1 VQAVL
6 IAPAAA
12 AVLAWLW
19 FLALGRTRGGVKR
32 VALRVTLLLVASALV
47 WSAAQKGLL
56 SRASPGFRVALLAA
70 VLIVAVGYLYL
81 IRFCGSCGRM
91 VRNLRPAACPRCG
104 AALPVHGMT
113 ARLRLEGGPP
123 PAALL
128 RSQRPPPPSSKDG
141 PRA

>member
-1 VQAVL
+1 M
-6 IAPAAA
+6 APAAA
-12 AVLAWLW
+12 AAMAWLW
-19 FLALGRTRGGVKR
+19 FLALGRTRGAVKR
-32 VALRVTLLLVASALV
+32 VALRVTLLLVCSALV

-104 AALPVHGMT
+104 APLPLHGMT
-113 ARLRLEGGPP
+113 TRSRAADGEARRDPLALRTQ
-123 PAALL
+123 
-128 RSQRPPPPSSKDG
+128 RSRPPEG

>member
-1 VQAVL
+1 M
-6 IAPAAA
+6 APAAV
-12 AVLAWLW
+12 AVAAWLW

-32 VALRVTLLLVASALV
+32 VALRVTILLVASGLI

-56 SRASPGFRVALLAA
+56 SRASPGFRIALLAA
-70 VLIVAVGYLYL
+70 VLLVAVGYLYL

-91 VRNLRPAACPRCG
+91 VRNLKPAACPRCG

-113 ARLRLEGGPP
+113 ARLRRLDGIPP

-128 RSQRPPPPSSKDG
+128 RRNRPSAPRPKDG

>member
-1 VQAVL
+1 M
-6 IAPAAA
+6 APAAA

-32 VALRVTLLLVASALV
+32 VALRVTLLLFASALV

-91 VRNLRPAACPRCG
+91 VRNLKPAGCPRCG

-113 ARLRLEGGPP
+113 ARLRRLDGGDRS
-123 PAALL
+123 AAL
-128 RSQRPPPPSSKDG
+128 RRRERPAPRPKEG

>member
-1 VQAVL
+1 M
-6 IAPAAA
+6 APAAA
-12 AVLAWLW
+12 VLLAWLW
-19 FLALGRTRGGVKR
+19 FLALGRTRGSVKR
-32 VALRVTLLLVASALV
+32 VALRVTLLLLASGLV
-47 WSAAQKGLL
+47 WSAAQKGLF

-70 VLIVAVGYLYL
+70 VLAVAVGYLYL

-113 ARLRLEGGPP
+113 ARPRRLAGDAR
-123 PAALL
+123 AALL
-128 RSQRPPPPSSKDG
+128 RRPGAPTPPPKDG

>member
-1 VQAVL
+1 M
-6 IAPAAA
+6 APAAVA
-12 AVLAWLW
+12 AGAWLW

-32 VALRVTLLLVASALV
+32 VALRVTLLLVASALIG
-47 WSAAQKGLL
+47 SAARKGLL
-56 SRASPGFRVALLAA
+56 ARASPGFRVALLAA

-113 ARLRLEGGPP
+113 ARLRHLDGGEPE
-123 PAALL
+123 AAVL
-128 RSQRPPPPSSKDG
+128 RRQRPAQRPKEG